1 MVKAVIGLSGTLGA
15 GKEVAAD
22 YIKKRFNCFYVKL
35 SQVLRNELEK
45 KRKGLDRKL
54 LQDSGDEM
62 RKMYGGHVLAKVSI
76 EYLPR
81 NKELIVL
88 DGIRNPGEIDY
99 LKTNLNSNF
108 FLIAID
114 SKPETRFERMN
125 KRARKDDPKTWEEF
139 LEMDARDQ
147 GDGQPEYGQQTRMC
161 MDKADFKI
169 DNDGTEEE
177 FLAKIDESVKRILNG

>member
-1 MVKAVIGLSGTLGA
+1 MVKAVIGLTGTLGS
-15 GKEVAAD
+15 GKEVAAE
-22 YIKKRFNCFYVKL
+22 YIKKTFSCFYVKL

-45 KRKGLDRKL
+45 KRKGLSRNL

-62 RKMYGGHVLAKVSI
+62 RRMYGGHVLAKVSI

-81 NKELIVL
+81 NKDLIIL

-99 LKTNLNSNF
+99 LKNNLNNNF

-139 LEMDARDQ
+139 LEMDSRDQ
-147 GDGQPEYGQQTRMC
+147 GTGQPDYGQQTGRC
-161 MDKADFKI
+161 IERADFKI
-169 DNDGTEEE
+169 ENDGTEEE
-177 FLAKIDESVKRILNG
+177 FLAKINETVKKILSG